1 MTFCYACYNRGT
13 TLKAF
18 IIEYNAIFHHFRTYC
33 INTAKFSIL
42 FVHCRPRSHIE
53 SRLPHWY
60 PKNTQCSKI
69 VSYSRI
75 PFGQRNSLRWQDI
88 PIACTGVSQRATN
101 KVSSYNSA
109 HELNMCGQYYW
120 QACDHPIVTRT

>member
-1 MTFCYACYNRGT
+1 MHA
-13 TLKAF
+13 
-18 IIEYNAIFHHFRTYC
+18 
-33 INTAKFSIL
+33 INTVRFLCSPFIADF
-42 FVHCRPRSHIE
+42 RPHTEDRSSHGCPPE
-53 SRLPHWY
+53 SRNVP
-60 PKNTQCSKI
+60 KI

-75 PFGQRNSLRWQDI
+75 PFGQRNSLRWQGI

-120 QACDHPIVTRT
+120 QACDHPIVTRA